1 MFVQILQ
8 GKVADAEALRRQWDE
23 WIAQLAPAA
32 AGWLGSTAGI
42 TRDDEWVG
50 VARFESEE
58 AARRNSDRPEQGE
71 WWARTEPCFAGPVAF
86 HDCAD
91 VDLLL
96 EGGSD
101 RAGFVQV
108 MQGKVR
114 DRARLE
120 AIEEEMESVLS
131 EFRPDFIGG
140 LRAWHSDGR
149 FSDVVWFTSE
159 AEAREGEQKE
169 LPEDLKASFEEW
181 TSLVSDVSWYDL
193 NDPWL
198 ASP

>member
-23 WIAQLAPAA
+23 WIAQQAA
-32 AGWLGSTAGI
+32 DAVGWQGSTAGI
-42 TRDDEWVG
+42 TPDGEWVG

-71 WWARTEPCFAGPVAF
+71 WWARTEACFDGPVVF
-86 HDCAD
+86 HDSND
-91 VDLLL
+91 VQLLL

-101 RAGFVQV
+101 NAGFVQV
-108 MQGKVR
+108 MQGRASDR
-114 DRARLE
+114 DRFE
-120 AIEEEMESVLS
+120 VIEEEAMNTLPEL
-131 EFRPDFIGG
+131 RPDIIGG
-140 LRAWHSDGR
+140 LRAWYPDGR
-149 FSDVVWFTSE
+149 FTDVIWFTSE
-159 AEAREGEQKE
+159 AEAREGERKE
-169 LPEDLKASFEEW
+169 LPEHLKASFEEW
-181 TSLVSDVSWYDL
+181 TSLVEDIRWYDL